1 MTRALKAGKEPSTDA
16 PFEQQATVVLR
27 RLRAAVSAVIEA
39 VHGADS
45 IERAA
50 DLQRA
55 LDLRSTLAWQVYR
68 LAYAAGPL
76 AEASAIPGTTAM
88 TRFFEAA
95 AARGAPAPILSRARK
110 ALAEFKAVVHA
121 HAGDRSAFDS
131 MLSGIHGTGAP
142 QIDLAHKRAAFKAN
156 SHIWG
161 VRAKAQ
167 LACFVFQPSRDAPDR
182 LDLLGI
188 RGLIG
193 LRRLR
198 RDASWV
204 IARVRL
210 FDADVQKPQR
220 LDPGSAID
228 PVDDDSGGV
237 PLLRRFCSQPLP
249 KFKRVPAGNDF
260 VNVELD
266 ANGIGNQSAIT
277 GLIGD
282 VYHGLYQRYR
292 DAIRSIH
299 YMRSQVRTPV
309 EVLVHDVLI
318 YDGLF
323 GGRPPELRVYGDH
336 RGVDPAA
343 PDREIDAL
351 RLSES
356 VAHLGRGADVL
367 ATPDVPRYAEMVR
380 YALGRAGWDP
390 ERFDVYR
397 CRVEY
402 PVMPSTVSLEW
413 ELPEQPAPAPP

>member
-1 MTRALKAGKEPSTDA
+1 MTRLLKVKKRPRHDV
-16 PFEQQATVVLR
+16 PFEEQATTILR
-27 RLRAAVSAVIEA
+27 RLRAAIAAVIDALPGA
-39 VHGADS
+39 VA

-55 LDLRSTLAWQVYR
+55 LDIRSTLAWQVYR
-68 LAYAAGPL
+68 LAYAAGSLP
-76 AEASAIPGTTAM
+76 EGSTIPGTGAM
-88 TRFFEAA
+88 NRFFNAA
-95 AARGAPAPILSRARK
+95 VARGAPETVVEAARK
-110 ALAEFKAVVHA
+110 AVREFKGVVQA

-131 MLSGIHGTGAP
+131 MISSLGGQASAAV
-142 QIDLAHKRAAFKAN
+142 DLQHRRAAYKAN

-167 LACFVFQPSRDAPDR
+167 LACFVFQPSRDAQDR

-188 RGLIG
+188 RGLVN

-198 RDASWV
+198 RDVSWV

-210 FDADVQKPQR
+210 FDAEIQKPQR
-220 LDPGSAID
+220 LDPGTAID
-228 PVDDDSGGV
+228 AIEDDDSAGV

-260 VNVELD
+260 VNIELEPT
-266 ANGIGNQSAIT
+266 GIGNKSAIT

-282 VYHGLYQRYR
+282 VYRALYQRYR

-323 GGRPPELRVYGDH
+323 GGRMPEMRVYGDH

-343 PDREIDAL
+343 PDREIDLL
-351 RLSES
+351 RLAET
-356 VAHLGRGADVL
+356 VTHLGRGADVL

-390 ERFDVYR
+390 RS
-397 CRVEY
+397 
-402 PVMPSTVSLEW
+402 STCTAAAW
-413 ELPEQPAPAPP
+413 GTP